1 MILVRPRPISKESG
15 RGYVLR
21 VSEQNGLETP
31 RWLLSYL
38 GEKGIA
44 SKGYAAL
51 ELILRNSEHGL
62 DGLRGPVANLADL
75 NAPDPGNLPIRYWN
89 TRRPRFCPC
98 CLAESPHWRASWDLV
113 FTVACDKHGHQLH
126 DRCPQCQKPL
136 SWDRSHI
143 TTCPCGFDLR
153 EATTENAPEFAMQLA
168 REIELR
174 LEPAA
179 LPQAGVL
186 KLWHRLDLE
195 TLLKLVWFL
204 GAYSRN
210 AHRKPQ
216 KIVGLETKL
225 VAELMVEQAMAILSD
240 WPAGFHRLLDE
251 IAVRQAPAI
260 ASNKIGARFGGFY
273 SALYKS
279 FSGSEFEFLRSG
291 FEDYL
296 RERWTGQ
303 LARRNRRLSEDLRS
317 EHGWVSI
324 AEAAKQLK
332 VRAGKVRQFL
342 KEGLLEGQMHE
353 TKSGRQM
360 GVVSRASLTSLV
372 NHKQDWVTLKDARAL
387 LGMSRKRAYAL
398 LEQGVLKPISGPS
411 VDGKT
416 LWRFERQAVLAIA
429 GAIEV
434 AAHDAV
440 LNVGVAGVTQT
451 RRTTKRAPQRR
462 LPARSGSSG

>member
-1 MILVRPRPISKESG
+1 MILVRPRPITNESG

-31 RWLLSYL
+31 RWLLSYP

-51 ELILRNSEHGL
+51 ELILGNPEHGL
-62 DGLRGPVANLADL
+62 EGLRGPVANLAEF
-75 NAPDPGNLPIRYWN
+75 NAPDLGNLPIRYWN

-126 DRCPQCQKPL
+126 GQCPQCQKPL
-136 SWDRSHI
+136 SWDRPHI
-143 TTCPCGFDLR
+143 TTCACGFDLR
-153 EATTENAPEFAMQLA
+153 EAATENSPELAMQLA

-174 LEPAA
+174 LQPAA
-179 LPQAGVL
+179 FPQEGVF

-195 TLLKLVWFL
+195 MLLKLVWFL

-225 VAELMVEQAMAILSD
+225 VAEPMVEQAMAILTD
-240 WPAGFHRLLDE
+240 WPAGFRRLLDE
-251 IAVRQAPAI
+251 IAARQAPTI
-260 ASNKIGARFGGFY
+260 SSHKIGARFGWFY
-273 SALYKS
+273 SAIYKS

-296 RERWTGQ
+296 REHWTGQ
-303 LARRNRRLSEDLRS
+303 LARRNRRLSADLRS

-332 VRAGKVRQFL
+332 VRAGKVRQFV

-353 TKSGRQM
+353 TKLGRQM
-360 GVVSRASLTSLV
+360 GVIRRDSLSSLMS
-372 NHKQDWVTLKDARAL
+372 HKRDWVSLKDARAL
-387 LGMSRKRAYAL
+387 LGVSRKRAYAL
-398 LEQGVLKPISGPS
+398 LEQGVLQPISGPT
-411 VDGKT
+411 VDGQT
-416 LWRFERQAVLAIA
+416 LWCFERQAVLAIA

-434 AAHDAV
+434 AA
-440 LNVGVAGVTQT
+440 AG
-451 RRTTKRAPQRR
+451 R
-462 LPARSGSSG
+462 